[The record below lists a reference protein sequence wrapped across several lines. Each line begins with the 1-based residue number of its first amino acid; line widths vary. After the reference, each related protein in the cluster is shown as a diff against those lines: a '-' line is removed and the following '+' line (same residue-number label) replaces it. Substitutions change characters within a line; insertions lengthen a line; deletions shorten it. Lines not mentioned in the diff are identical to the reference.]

1 MFRRRTDFWKPLIM
15 DGDGFYVTEG
25 QLDFFLLRPNG
36 YKYVI
41 DYFKDEDELSEFGS
55 YIESCKIYNVIRD
68 MSELNSESA
77 KMYWDTKDRSMKFSY
92 PENGTIDLMVRSI
105 IEHEDDL

>member
-1 MFRRRTDFWKPLIM
+1 MLRRIGDFWKPIIM

-36 YKYVI
+36 YKSVLE
-41 DYFKDEDELSEFGS
+41 YFKDADNLSEFGS

-68 MSELNSESA
+68 MSKIDSGSA
-77 KMYWDTKDRSMKFSY
+77 KMYWDTKERVMKFSY
-92 PENGTIDLMVRSI
+92 PENGTIDIMVKSI
-105 IEHEDDL
+105 IDGEEGL